1 MYVKSLLSMKSH
13 AASNSA
19 QYDVDDF
26 SEKLVSELR
35 DLDLS
40 HTEAKILV
48 SLLTT
53 GPSIASD
60 ISRSTGIQRT
70 EVYQTLYSLQ
80 SKGVVFSTFEK
91 PQKYYSLSISD
102 VIDALIQIK
111 QNALKELAGRK
122 GHCEELFEKMTS
134 SRASPKSQNRDNYQI
149 ITGMD
154 AIATKV
160 TKMVADAKEEVLVL
174 LSEKKLGAFYHMEI
188 IDHLQLLPSQVRLSL
203 KVMGG
208 KNSDYLRNG
217 LLGDGFIAI
226 DEQAFTCDFVGGS
239 PMPINLVVVD
249 RSEVIIIPEDSAGE
263 QKEYGFYTNTK
274 PLAST
279 FAMVHERLK

>member
-1 MYVKSLLSMKSH
+1 MKSS

-19 QYDVDDF
+19 QYDAGDL

-35 DLDLS
+35 NLDLS
-40 HTEAKILV
+40 QTEAKILV
-48 SLLTT
+48 SLLVS
-53 GPSIASD
+53 GQSIASD

-91 PQKYYSLSISD
+91 PQKYYALSISD

-111 QNALKELAGRK
+111 QNALKELGRRK
-122 GHCEELFEKMTS
+122 GYCGELFERMMS
-134 SRASPKSQNRDNYQI
+134 SRASPKNPDRENYQI

-154 AIATKV
+154 AIAAKV

-174 LSEKKLGAFYHMEI
+174 ISEKKLGAFYYMEI
-188 IDHLQLLPSQVRLSL
+188 IDRLQSLSGNIKLSL

-208 KNSDYLRNG
+208 KNCDYLRKDI
-217 LLGDGFIAI
+217 LGDRFMAI
-226 DEQAFTCDFVGGS
+226 GEQAFTCDFVGGN

-249 RSEVIIIPEDSAGE
+249 KSEVIIMPEDSTSE
-263 QKEYGFYTNTK
+263 HKEYGFYTNTK

>member
-1 MYVKSLLSMKSH
+1 MKSH

-19 QYDVDDF
+19 QYDAGDL
-26 SEKLVSELR
+26 SEKLAGELR
-35 DLDLS
+35 NLDLS
-40 HTEAKILV
+40 QTEAKILV
-48 SLLTT
+48 SLLTN
-53 GPSIASD
+53 GQSIASD
-60 ISRSTGIQRT
+60 ISRTTGIQRT

-91 PQKYYSLSISD
+91 PQRYYALSISD

-111 QNALKELAGRK
+111 QNALKELARRK
-122 GHCEELFEKMTS
+122 GYCEELFEKITS
-134 SRASPKSQNRDNYQI
+134 SRVSPKSQDRDNYQI

-160 TKMVADAKEEVLVL
+160 AKMVVEAKEEVLVL
-174 LSEKKLGAFYHMEI
+174 ISEKKLGAFYHMEI
-188 IDHLQLLPSQVRLSL
+188 IDQMQSLPSNVRLSL

-208 KNSDYLRNG
+208 KNSDYLRNDI
-217 LLGDGFIAI
+217 LGDRFIAI

-249 RSEVIIIPEDSAGE
+249 KSEVIIMPEDSSNE